1 MLNPWIMFIV
11 GLVLG
16 WLLSWLLQRRLDDS
30 LTGQVEQLQREL
42 AECNRRL
49 GETASAPAI
58 EEGALVERAAPSVA
72 VAAAAAVEEAEQL
85 APAPEAAY
93 VPPEEEPAVEEP
105 VTEELPAAPVVE
117 EPVAE
122 EFVAEPVAE
131 PVEEAVEEAV
141 MEAPAQ
147 EEVPAEMAT
156 EAPAFAQGVAADDLT
171 VIKGISS
178 KVRRDVAGRRHH
190 DLCSLAQLTP
200 EELEQIVQPVGKRS
214 ISQSGSR
221 RRRSWRASDRCM
233 GWAAYTPDDNYV
245 RIRRAVS
252 ARSFTRHTSTRRQTA
267 RLNARFGC
275 SLCIIDRTVFG
286 RFAARTRPQPI

>member
-1 MLNPWIMFIV
+1 MLNPWIMLIV

-141 MEAPAQ
+141 LEAPAQ

-171 VIKGISS
+171 VIKGIGP
-178 KVRRDVAGRRHH
+178 KFAETLQAAGITTFAA
-190 DLCSLAQLTP
+190 LAQLTP
-200 EELEQIVQPVGKRS
+200 EELEQIVQP
-214 ISQSGSR
+214 
-221 RRRSWRASDRCM
+221 A
-233 GWAAYTPDDNYV
+233 GWQKVDFAEWIAQAAEL
-245 RIRRAVS
+245 
-252 ARSFTRHTSTRRQTA
+252 AR
-267 RLNARFGC
+267 
-275 SLCIIDRTVFG
+275 
-286 RFAARTRPQPI
+286 

>member
-49 GETASAPAI
+49 GETASAPAV

-93 VPPEEEPAVEEP
+93 IPPEEELAVEEP
-105 VTEELPAAPVVE
+105 VTEELPAAHVVE

-122 EFVAEPVAE
+122 EFAAEPVVQ

-141 MEAPAQ
+141 MEAPA
-147 EEVPAEMAT
+147 EEIPAEMAA
-156 EAPAFAQGVAADDLT
+156 EAPVFAQGAAADDLT
-171 VIKGISS
+171 VIKGIGP
-178 KVRRDVAGRRHH
+178 KFAETLQAAGITTFAA
-190 DLCSLAQLTP
+190 LAQLTP
-200 EELEQIVQPVGKRS
+200 EELEQIVQP
-214 ISQSGSR
+214 
-221 RRRSWRASDRCM
+221 A
-233 GWAAYTPDDNYV
+233 GWQKVDFAEWIAQAAQL
-245 RIRRAVS
+245 
-252 ARSFTRHTSTRRQTA
+252 AR
-267 RLNARFGC
+267 
-275 SLCIIDRTVFG
+275 
-286 RFAARTRPQPI
+286 